1 MVYYGHGFSWTE
13 LYNMPIWLRKFY
25 LKKVLEAKKSE
36 QKDHDDLKS
45 KMPKVSNSKRT
56 VRK

>member
-36 QKDHDDLKS
+36 QKEHDDLKS
-45 KMPKVSNSKRT
+45 KMPKVSNSKRM